1 MDDVGELKALAEKL
15 MTHPHPEGPT
25 SIELLVR
32 RLPADWGA
40 IPIPPGTELLGSALH
55 SRRGN
60 PTQIEA
66 IYKAEGDAQS
76 VLGRYEVAL
85 KAGDWGV
92 FAGYGGMHGGFV
104 PGGLPAAYQSYR
116 HGDEGP
122 ILMVTV
128 MEGGTNEADLRLRL
142 DWDMV
147 RHLPEMRMHGRPA
160 GFDRLPPLAPPAGVP
175 LRGGGGGGGSGR
187 WHSEATVETDLP
199 VPDLEVHFS
208 RQLEGAGWT
217 RLAGTADDVAA
228 WSSWQLPGDGGW
240 GGILLVLAAFKP
252 GERFLYVR
260 VAAGDAGDGGGYSS
274 APLIARG

>member
-1 MDDVGELKALAEKL
+1 MDDVEELKALAEKL

-32 RLPADWGA
+32 RRPADGAA

-104 PGGLPAAYQSYR
+104 PGGLPAAYQS
-116 HGDEGP
+116 
-122 ILMVTV
+122 
-128 MEGGTNEADLRLRL
+128 
-142 DWDMV
+142 
-147 RHLPEMRMHGRPA
+147 
-160 GFDRLPPLAPPAGVP
+160 DR
-175 LRGGGGGGGSGR
+175 
-187 WHSEATVETDLP
+187 
-199 VPDLEVHFS
+199 
-208 RQLEGAGWT
+208 
-217 RLAGTADDVAA
+217 
-228 WSSWQLPGDGGW
+228 PGDGGPPPL
-240 GGILLVLAAFKP
+240 GTGLGRGAHETEPRP
-252 GERFLYVR
+252 G
-260 VAAGDAGDGGGYSS
+260 
-274 APLIARG
+274 ARLGTGPPPPPRRE

>member
-1 MDDVGELKALAEKL
+1 MDDVEELKALAEKL

-92 FAGYGGMHGGFV
+92 FAGYGGMHGGV
-104 PGGLPAAYQSYR
+104 RPRWGPAPCRSR
-116 HGDEGP
+116 PPVRTGP
-122 ILMVTV
+122 P
-128 MEGGTNEADLRLRL
+128 R
-142 DWDMV
+142 
-147 RHLPEMRMHGRPA
+147 
-160 GFDRLPPLAPPAGVP
+160 
-175 LRGGGGGGGSGR
+175 
-187 WHSEATVETDLP
+187 
-199 VPDLEVHFS
+199 
-208 RQLEGAGWT
+208 
-217 RLAGTADDVAA
+217 RLAGCEGR
-228 WSSWQLPGDGGW
+228 P
-240 GGILLVLAAFKP
+240 
-252 GERFLYVR
+252 R
-260 VAAGDAGDGGGYSS
+260 
-274 APLIARG
+274 

>member
-32 RLPADWGA
+32 RLPADWAA

-92 FAGYGGMHGGFV
+92 FAGYGGMHGGVVPRGLPPPHPCDPHGARGPLPLV
-104 PGGLPAAYQSYR
+104 PGPGSAGQPT
-116 HGDEGP
+116 HP
-122 ILMVTV
+122 
-128 MEGGTNEADLRLRL
+128 
-142 DWDMV
+142 
-147 RHLPEMRMHGRPA
+147 RP
-160 GFDRLPPLAPPAGVP
+160 
-175 LRGGGGGGGSGR
+175 S
-187 WHSEATVETDLP
+187 
-199 VPDLEVHFS
+199 
-208 RQLEGAGWT
+208 
-217 RLAGTADDVAA
+217 
-228 WSSWQLPGDGGW
+228 
-240 GGILLVLAAFKP
+240 
-252 GERFLYVR
+252 
-260 VAAGDAGDGGGYSS
+260 
-274 APLIARG
+274 

>member
-32 RLPADWGA
+32 RLPADWAA

-92 FAGYGGMHGGFV
+92 FAGYGGMHGGVV
-104 PGGLPAAYQSYR
+104 PRGAPPPYPSYPP
-116 HGDEGP
+116 GDQGP
-122 ILMVTV
+122 ILMVT
-128 MEGGTNEADLRLRL
+128 GL
-142 DWDMV
+142 
-147 RHLPEMRMHGRPA
+147 
-160 GFDRLPPLAPPAGVP
+160 
-175 LRGGGGGGGSGR
+175 GSGG
-187 WHSEATVETDLP
+187 H
-199 VPDLEVHFS
+199 
-208 RQLEGAGWT
+208 
-217 RLAGTADDVAA
+217 AA
-228 WSSWQLPGDGGW
+228 EP
-240 GGILLVLAAFKP
+240 
-252 GERFLYVR
+252 
-260 VAAGDAGDGGGYSS
+260 
-274 APLIARG
+274 